1 MKKRNWKCAL
11 ALLLAVLLLAGCGP
25 KEPLPP
31 EQTEQPPTETVQP
44 EDPVEEDT
52 GEDERIPVPLEHLTV
67 ELVVDW
73 IDSDRLLD
81 KLEDLR
87 LLLGEALLTA
97 GYQVEEI
104 SITISTAGGMTADA
118 VVGGGVDLAIL
129 SSLDFLSCESRAWAV
144 LITDEVPC
152 ETVVAVSRARG
163 DLGQDFC
170 TAVEQA
176 LLDTEQGAA
185 FLHLYRSG
193 ETYLPA
199 SEEAIRAVREH
210 FAEQEEQ

>member
-1 MKKRNWKCAL
+1 M
-11 ALLLAVLLLAGCGP
+11 
-25 KEPLPP
+25 
-31 EQTEQPPTETVQP
+31 
-44 EDPVEEDT
+44 
-52 GEDERIPVPLEHLTV
+52 
-67 ELVVDW
+67 
-73 IDSDRLLD
+73 
-81 KLEDLR
+81 
-87 LLLGEALLTA
+87 
-97 GYQVEEI
+97 
-104 SITISTAGGMTADA
+104 
-118 VVGGGVDLAIL
+118 
-129 SSLDFLSCESRAWAV
+129 

-163 DLGQDFC
+163 DLGQNFC

-185 FLHLYRSG
+185 FLQLYRSG